1 MKYLSHFFTALAILL
16 WGAMCTVVAWN
27 YCDMLHGMEHHGYSA
42 PANVAFLFAIPF
54 AVAIIVCV
62 VLAVVFHKK
71 SK

>member
-1 MKYLSHFFTALAILL
+1 MKHLSHFFTALAILL

-42 PANVAFLFAIPF
+42 PANVVFLFAIPF

-71 SK
+71 SN